1 VKNSEEAGVQKTWE
15 VVGSQMVVELVHV
28 HMDLDHSQVPEE
40 YLVGLVEEELNHHNF
55 FKKKNQLANRKRFY
69 AQNIII

>member
-1 VKNSEEAGVQKTWE
+1 VKNSVVAGVQEIWE

-28 HMDLDHSQVPEE
+28 HMGLDHSQVPEE

-55 FKKKNQLANRKRFY
+55 FKRK
-69 AQNIII
+69 II